1 MGSLGAR
8 ESIRTAKMKSEKI
21 IEPVDRELLKAEL
34 TGQHF
39 LRDTNHA
46 GNKLYIVDCQSAPNV
61 LREIGRLREI
71 AFRAGGGGTGKCMDL
86 DAFDL
91 DPAFRYKQLVLWD
104 PEAECIVGGYRYVLG
119 SDVMYDWEGQPIM
132 PSSHLFRFT
141 HRFLRNH
148 FRQTIE
154 LSRSFI
160 RPEYQSAERG
170 AKSLYSLDN
179 LFDGLGG
186 LVMLYKDRMQYFFG
200 KMTIY
205 PSFPQE
211 GLEMLLYFL
220 RKHFAP
226 RRQAPVPF
234 DRMVIPKKPVQIHLS
249 RKFDKLFTEEDFQED
264 YKILKREI
272 QKLGVNIP
280 PLVNTYMNLSPTM
293 KSFGAGINDEFGDV
307 IEAGILIKFDE
318 LHPGKTRRHLNL
330 PNLQSLRRRLR
341 FLQK

>member
-1 MGSLGAR
+1 
-8 ESIRTAKMKSEKI
+8 MKKEDI
-21 IEPVDRELLKAEL
+21 IAPVDKELLKAEL
-34 TGQHF
+34 TEKHF

-46 GNKLYIVDCQSAPNV
+46 GNKLYIVDNTTAPNV

-71 AFRAGGGGTGKCMDL
+71 AFRAGGGGTGKSMDL

-91 DPAFRYKQLVLWD
+91 DPAFKYKQLVLWD
-104 PEAECIVGGYRYVLG
+104 PEAECIIGGYRYVLG
-119 SDVMYDWEGQPIM
+119 DDVMYDYEGQPIM

-141 HRFLRNH
+141 RRFLRNH

-186 LVMLYKDRMQYFFG
+186 LVVLYGNKMQYFFG

-205 PSFPQE
+205 PSFPAE
-211 GLEMLLYFL
+211 GLDMLLYFL
-220 RKHFAP
+220 RKHFGP
-226 RRQAPVPF
+226 KRQSRIPF
-234 DRMVIPKKPVQIHLS
+234 DTMVTPKKPVPIHSS
-249 RKFDKLFTEEDFQED
+249 RKLGKLFTEEDFNED

-318 LHPGKTRRHLNL
+318 LHPHKSKRHLNL
-330 PNLQSLRRRLR
+330 PNLQAIRKRLQHLHR
-341 FLQK
+341 KTR